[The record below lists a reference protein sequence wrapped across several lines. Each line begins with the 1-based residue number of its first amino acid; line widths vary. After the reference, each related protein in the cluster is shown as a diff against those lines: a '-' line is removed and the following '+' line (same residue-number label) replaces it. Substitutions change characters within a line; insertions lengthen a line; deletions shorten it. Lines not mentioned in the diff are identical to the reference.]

1 MLTLEQL
8 VEIKMLVRQGHF
20 ITALAR
26 ELGLLR
32 NTMRRHLQ
40 QEAASSYSLRTP
52 HRCKLKLNRPELRVG
67 LDCCE
72 DETMSKTTT
81 YYLLP
86 TTYSRKPVNIPCAC
100 FWST

>member
-20 ITALAR
+20 IKAIAR
-26 ELGLLR
+26 ELGLSR

-52 HRCKLKLNRPELRVG
+52 HRCKLELNRPELRVG
-67 LDCCE
+67 LDSCE
-72 DETMSKTTT
+72 DETMRKT
-81 YYLLP
+81 